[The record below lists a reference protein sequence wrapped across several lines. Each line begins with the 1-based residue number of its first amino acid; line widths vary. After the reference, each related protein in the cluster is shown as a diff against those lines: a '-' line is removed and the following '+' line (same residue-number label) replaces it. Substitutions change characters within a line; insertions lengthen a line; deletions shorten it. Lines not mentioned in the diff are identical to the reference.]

1 MTTEVTGRPLPQE
14 AAFLQGPGQHTTLRL
29 ATWRVL
35 FLQVVEISSLTEHLL
50 TECDQKDGFGRC
62 YRCSE
67 AVSKEELP
75 RHVKTRDCNR
85 ECPRTSRPQTVSSP
99 GAQLQGWG
107 SGPTSASATGALST
121 THRSNQKSLS
131 HSNSF
136 SRQIREVGK
145 PVSSVP

>member
-1 MTTEVTGRPLPQE
+1 MTTEVTGRRLPQE
-14 AAFLQGPGQHTTLRL
+14 AALSQGPGQHTTLRL
-29 ATWRVL
+29 ATWHVL

-50 TECDQKDGFGRC
+50 TECDQKHGFGRC

-85 ECPRTSRPQTVSSP
+85 ECPQTSRPQTVSSP
-99 GAQLQGWG
+99 GAQLQGWR

-121 THRSNQKSLS
+121 TRRSNQKSLFR
-131 HSNSF
+131 SNSF